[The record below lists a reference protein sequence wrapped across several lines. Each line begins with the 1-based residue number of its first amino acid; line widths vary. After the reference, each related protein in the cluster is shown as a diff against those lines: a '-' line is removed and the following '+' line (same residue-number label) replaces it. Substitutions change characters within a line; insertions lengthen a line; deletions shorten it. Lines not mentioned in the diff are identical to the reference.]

1 MRPIIILVVHIAR
14 LVQKLD
20 IGVWRDSEIQRTINA
35 GRYLH
40 IEDVALLEGDSPIDE
55 RLIRSDRYSQRICVR
70 LKRCQQAQEK

>member
-1 MRPIIILVVHIAR
+1 MRPVIIEVVHSHAFI
-14 LVQKLD
+14 QKLD
-20 IGVWRDSEIQRTINA
+20 KGVWRHSKIQRTINA